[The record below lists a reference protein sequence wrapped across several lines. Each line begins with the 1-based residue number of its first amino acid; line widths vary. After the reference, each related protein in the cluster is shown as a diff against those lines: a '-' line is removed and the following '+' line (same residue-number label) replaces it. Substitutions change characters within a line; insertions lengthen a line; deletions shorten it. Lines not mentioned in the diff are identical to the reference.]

1 MDSSAPVKIAVDAMG
16 GDFAPASV
24 VQGAVEAFRLHGL
37 APILVGRE
45 DELVRELARVGSSR
59 QEIEVVHA
67 SETIDMDEPPSLA
80 LRKKKDCSIRVACR
94 LVKEGKASGVVSAGS
109 TGAVMVA
116 SKIVIG
122 TIEGVDR
129 PAIAAVLPTQTGRMV
144 LLDVGA
150 NVDCKPHHF
159 LQFAVMGDLYAR
171 VVLGVENPRIG
182 LLSIGEEDTKGTD
195 TTKEV
200 FRVLS
205 ATHLN
210 FIGNVEGNHVYSG
223 NVDVIITDGFSG
235 NISLKVTESIVSSL
249 DIMVRR
255 EVAKSLRAKLGA
267 WLLMP
272 ALREIKKRTDY
283 EEYGGAPLL
292 GARECVI
299 ICHGRSSPKAIRNAV
314 RVAKDFV
321 RGRVAER
328 IHDGIRALAEAEK
341 TFGESL
347 APRAPQQQSAG
358 GSC

>member
-1 MDSSAPVKIAVDAMG
+1 MG
-16 GDFAPASV
+16 GDYAPASV
-24 VQGAVEAFRLHGL
+24 VEGAVQSVRELGMS
-37 APILVGRE
+37 PILVGRE
-45 DELVRELARVGSSR
+45 EDLSRELRRVGSSPSEV
-59 QEIEVVHA
+59 EIVHA
-67 SETIDMDEPPSLA
+67 TETIDMNEPPSLA

-109 TGAVMVA
+109 TGAVLVA

-150 NVDCKPHHF
+150 NVECKPHHF
-159 LQFAVMGDLYAR
+159 RQFAVMGDLYAR
-171 VVLGVENPRIG
+171 FVLGVERPRIG

-205 ATHLN
+205 GTHLN
-210 FIGNVEGNHVYSG
+210 FIGNVEGNHVYG
-223 NVDVIITDGFSG
+223 GDVDVIITDGFSG

-272 ALREIKKRTDY
+272 AFREIKKKTDY

-314 RVAKDFV
+314 RVANEFV
-321 RGRVAER
+321 LNHVTER
-328 IHDGIRALAEAEK
+328 IRAGIRTLAEAESRFALPIGD
-341 TFGESL
+341 TVVH
-347 APRAPQQQSAG
+347 RAG
-358 GSC
+358 GTA

>member
-1 MDSSAPVKIAVDAMG
+1 VESSGPVKIAIDAMG
-16 GDFAPASV
+16 GDFAPASIV
-24 VQGAVEAFRLHGL
+24 EGAVQAAREMGL
-37 APILVGRE
+37 SPILVGRE
-45 DELVRELARVGSSR
+45 GDLERELRRVGSSR
-59 QEIEVVHA
+59 NEIEVVHA
-67 SETIDMDEPPSLA
+67 SETIDMSEPPSLA

-94 LVKEGKASGVVSAGS
+94 LVKEGKASGIVSAGS

-129 PAIAAVLPTQTGRMV
+129 PAIAAVLPTQRGRMV
-144 LLDVGA
+144 LLDAGA

-159 LQFAVMGDLYAR
+159 RQFAVMGELYAR
-171 VVLGVENPRIG
+171 FVLGVERPRIG
-182 LLSIGEEDTKGTD
+182 LLSIGEEDTKGTEV
-195 TTKEV
+195 TKEV
-200 FRVLS
+200 FRFLS

-223 NVDVIITDGFSG
+223 DVDVIITDGFSG

-272 ALREIKKRTDY
+272 ALRAIKKKTDY

-299 ICHGRSSPKAIRNAV
+299 ICHGRSSPKAIKNAV
-314 RVAKDFV
+314 RVAKEFV
-321 RGRVAER
+321 VNRVAER
-328 IHDGIRALAEAEK
+328 IHEGIQTLSEAESRLS
-341 TFGESL
+341 ESMG
-347 APRAPQQQSAG
+347 AGIGQTAG
-358 GSC
+358 GSA